1 MSRCATD
8 GYCDRVGAT
17 RLDVMTTTLRAA
29 LPGLGLAAAG
39 AAVALGVH
47 AVVPVLS
54 PTLVAIVLGLVVAT
68 TGRAATPVVVP
79 GLALASRRL
88 LRVGVALL
96 GLQLALSD
104 VVGLGWPVLLVVG
117 AVVGVGIAGSLV
129 AARLLGVPA
138 ETALLLAA
146 GFSICGAAA
155 VGALQGVRR
164 SRDETVAVVVSLVVV
179 FGSAAM
185 LLVPLLGSWL
195 GLGAAATGA
204 WAGASV
210 HEVGQVVVA
219 GGLVG
224 GGALQV
230 AVMVKLGRVLLLAPV
245 LALVSWRARMSS
257 DADPATGVRP
267 PLVPLFVVAFV
278 VLVVARS
285 VLPVP
290 VPILAGAEAL
300 QSAALAAAMFALGCS
315 LRPATLRR
323 TPPRVVALAAAATGL
338 VLALGLPAAY
348 LV

>member
-1 MSRCATD
+1 MVPVE
-8 GYCDRVGAT
+8 GYCSRSGTT
-17 RLDVMTTTLRAA
+17 RLDAMATLPRS

-39 AAVALGVH
+39 AAVSLGVH

-54 PTLVAIVLGLVVAT
+54 PTLVAIVLGLV
-68 TGRAATPVVVP
+68 AATAGATAAPVLGP
-79 GLALASRRL
+79 GLQVASRRL

-96 GLQLALSD
+96 GLQLVLSD
-104 VVGLGWPVLLVVG
+104 VVGLGWPVLLVVVG
-117 AVVGVGIAGSLV
+117 VVGVGILGSL
-129 AARLLGVPA
+129 AFARVLGVPA
-138 ETALLLAA
+138 ETALLVAA

-179 FGSAAM
+179 FGSLAM
-185 LLVPLLGSWL
+185 FLVPLLGSWL
-195 GLGAAATGA
+195 GIGAEATGA

-230 AVMVKLGRVLLLAPV
+230 AVVVKLGRVLLLAPV
-245 LALVSWRARMSS
+245 LAVVSWHERRSASS
-257 DADPATGVRP
+257 VAGMRP
-267 PLVPLFVVAFV
+267 PLVPLFVLAFV
-278 VLVVARS
+278 GLVVLRS
-285 VLPVP
+285 TLPVP
-290 VPILAGAEAL
+290 ELVLASAGAV

-323 TPPRVVALAAAATGL
+323 TAAPVVVLAAGATVL

-348 LV
+348 VTHR

>member
-1 MSRCATD
+1 MATLP
-8 GYCDRVGAT
+8 RS
-17 RLDVMTTTLRAA
+17 M
-29 LPGLGLAAAG
+29 PGLGLAAAG
-39 AAVALGVH
+39 AAAALGVH
-47 AVVPVLS
+47 AAVPVLS
-54 PTLVAIVLGLVVAT
+54 PTLVAIVLGLAVAT
-68 TGRAATPVVVP
+68 TRLAGMPALGP
-79 GLALASRRL
+79 GLGLASRRL
-88 LRVGVALL
+88 LRIGVALL
-96 GLQLALSD
+96 GLQLVLSD
-104 VVGLGWPVLLVVG
+104 VVALGWPVLLVVA
-117 AVVGVGIAGSLV
+117 AVVGLGILGSLGI
-129 AARLLGVPA
+129 ARLLGVPA

-179 FGSAAM
+179 FGSLAM
-185 LLVPLLGSWL
+185 LVVPLLGSWL

-230 AVMVKLGRVLLLAPV
+230 AVVVKLGRVLLLAPV
-245 LALVSWRARMSS
+245 LGVVSWHSRRAVLVGQ
-257 DADPATGVRP
+257 DAARP

-278 VLVVARS
+278 VLVVLRS
-285 VLPVP
+285 TLPVP
-290 VPILAGAEAL
+290 GSVLAAADVV
-300 QSAALAAAMFALGCS
+300 QSATLAAAMFALGCS

-323 TPPRVVALAAAATGL
+323 TAPRVLALAAGATIL
-338 VLALGLPAAY
+338 VLLLGLPAAY